1 VSDGE
6 LDEAEEAFFPTMAL
20 SLIDESEMKEHESSE
35 SFREEGCPE
44 SFYSGTLAKDLKD
57 REPPESFMEY
67 GQSELQKHD
76 SPESRREG
84 GCPESF
90 CSGTLAKHAGVAGA
104 LHVLGV
110 SGGDCCGSRWG
121 PSKPRG
127 LVGSST
133 RPAISEAMAAQ
144 AGDHLG
150 ELLCDV
156 AAAAAAAIGS
166 VPDRESSESIGES
179 FALLA
184 VRDHGRSELK
194 EHEPPESFREMGCP
208 ESFYSGTLAM
218 HAVRECGK
226 CELKERDL
234 QESYGQAV
242 AQHADGEF
250 GQSELKN
257 REPPESFR
265 DVGSPESCGHCELE
279 QSDSPKS
286 HGKAGAQHAVR
297 EHGQS
302 ELKDRE
308 PPESLR
314 ALGCPESFCSGPLS
328 KHAVEEHGHSELL
341 SVLLMFIPVMLSV
354 LWMFILRMCGPRKS
368 RRWVF
373 PYCIATK
380 TACSQRA
387 REAAAAT
394 RVKPNATI
402 LSGFVHEFRHHAV
415 PSTTSPTAGSA
426 ELLDGLSAGVKVALM
441 RLSPIS

>member
-1 VSDGE
+1 
-6 LDEAEEAFFPTMAL
+6 
-20 SLIDESEMKEHESSE
+20 
-35 SFREEGCPE
+35 
-44 SFYSGTLAKDLKD
+44 
-57 REPPESFMEY
+57 
-67 GQSELQKHD
+67 
-76 SPESRREG
+76 
-84 GCPESF
+84 
-90 CSGTLAKHAGVAGA
+90 
-104 LHVLGV
+104 
-110 SGGDCCGSRWG
+110 
-121 PSKPRG
+121 
-127 LVGSST
+127 
-133 RPAISEAMAAQ
+133 
-144 AGDHLG
+144 
-150 ELLCDV
+150 
-156 AAAAAAAIGS
+156 
-166 VPDRESSESIGES
+166 
-179 FALLA
+179 
-184 VRDHGRSELK
+184 
-194 EHEPPESFREMGCP
+194 
-208 ESFYSGTLAM
+208 M